1 MSKSQIELLQKINEQ
16 LPLSVQR
23 QFATLNAKRQDETL
37 TPAEHQELLRLIDQ
51 IEQANVDRLRHLLEL
66 AQIQEVS
73 IDDLLGST
81 SSLSDE
87 EILRRAEMQLDAD
100 DDRLLSELLYKQQ
113 AGNLAE
119 SERSE
124 LDRLMQIYQIQ
135 LLRKAQALA
144 EAAQRGLC
152 HSKNIDDSI

>member
-51 IEQANVDRLRHLLEL
+51 IEQADVDRLRHLLEL

-113 AGNLAE
+113 AGNLVE

-135 LLRKAQALA
+135 LLRKAQAVA
-144 EAAQRGLC
+144 EAVHRGLREPL
-152 HSKNIDDSI
+152 SP

>member
-51 IEQANVDRLRHLLEL
+51 IEQADVDRLRHLLEL

-87 EILRRAEMQLDAD
+87 EILRRTEMQLDAD

-144 EAAQRGLC
+144 EAVRRGLREPL
-152 HSKNIDDSI
+152 SP

>member
-51 IEQANVDRLRHLLEL
+51 IEQADVDRLRHLLEL

-73 IDDLLGST
+73 IDELLGST
-81 SSLSDE
+81 SSFSDE

-144 EAAQRGLC
+144 EVVRRGLRKPL
-152 HSKNIDDSI
+152 SP

>member
-51 IEQANVDRLRHLLEL
+51 IEQADVDRLRHLLEL

-73 IDDLLGST
+73 IDELLGST

-87 EILRRAEMQLDAD
+87 EILRRAEMQLNAD
-100 DDRLLSELLYKQQ
+100 DDRLLSNLLYKQQ

-144 EAAQRGLC
+144 EVVRRGLRKPL
-152 HSKNIDDSI
+152 SP